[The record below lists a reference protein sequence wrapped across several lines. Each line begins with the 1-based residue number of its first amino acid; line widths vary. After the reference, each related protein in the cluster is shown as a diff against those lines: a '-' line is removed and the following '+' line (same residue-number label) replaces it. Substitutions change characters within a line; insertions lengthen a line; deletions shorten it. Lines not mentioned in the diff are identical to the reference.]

1 MKMNT
6 AQRAVFC
13 LREHDDHLLSQC
25 HFSVEKPP
33 LIYKLSRLRDH
44 FGCTVSCEPG
54 VAQIFIP
61 AGAPLR
67 LGADRAPHQPWP
79 AIAARAHTSPRAT
92 HPTDPP
98 RATMSLADNAT
109 WNAVKPFLNGGL
121 SGMGATCII
130 QPLDIVKV
138 RPSAIPPRRLAAP
151 IRSRGVRRLGRAR
164 GLGPARPAGARPGRS
179 PRDRIGAAKRR
190 RAPPAPGNVVPPI
203 PPNRQPTNPR
213 PPHLSSHRFRNPRPP
228 PPPSPRR
235 SASSS
240 APPAAPSRSPAASSR
255 TRASARSTRCARA
268 RATTR
273 RHTHPPRAA
282 GRSGPPRSQRSVG
295 RSDARVISPKFSATH
310 VPSERFVFHFPSSH
324 PLIKPLPPSSPPLRK
339 SHRASPLA
347 SSARRR
353 TRPRAWASTRR
364 SSITSRSRTR
374 ARPFRWRRRRARAS
388 RRAASARCSA
398 PPRTSP

>member
-130 QPLDIVKV
+130 QPLDIIKV

-164 GLGPARPAGARPGRS
+164 GLGRARVPRELAPGVRPA
-179 PRDRIGAAKRR
+179 
-190 RAPPAPGNVVPPI
+190 
-203 PPNRQPTNPR
+203 TE
-213 PPHLSSHRFRNPRPP
+213 
-228 PPPSPRR
+228 
-235 SASSS
+235 S
-240 APPAAPSRSPAASSR
+240 APPNAAALPPRRGTSSRRSPPTANQPTPAR
-255 TRASARSTRCARA
+255 RIFPLTAFGTLGRLPPLPLAGPPPARLHRRPLRGRQRHHQERGLRRALHGARA
-268 RATTR
+268 RER
-273 RHTHPPRAA
+273 RPDDTHTPPARRVGPVLP
-282 GRSGPPRSQRSVG
+282 GRNEAS
-295 RSDARVISPKFSATH
+295 AEATH
-310 VPSERFVFHFPSSH
+310 G
-324 PLIKPLPPSSPPLRK
+324 
-339 SHRASPLA
+339 
-347 SSARRR
+347 
-353 TRPRAWASTRR
+353 
-364 SSITSRSRTR
+364 
-374 ARPFRWRRRRARAS
+374 
-388 RRAASARCSA
+388 
-398 PPRTSP
+398 

>member
-164 GLGPARPAGARPGRS
+164 GLGPARAPRGSPRAFAPRPNRRRQTPPRS
-179 PRDRIGAAKRR
+179 PRAGERR
-190 RAPPAPGNVVPPI
+190 PADPPQP
-203 PPNRQPTNPR
+203 PTNQP
-213 PPHLSSHRFRNPRPP
+213 
-228 PPPSPRR
+228 
-235 SASSS
+235 
-240 APPAAPSRSPAASSR
+240 PPAASFLSPLSEPSAASPLPLAGPPPAR
-255 TRASARSTRCARA
+255 LHRRPLRGRRRHHQERGLRRALHGARA
-268 RATTR
+268 RER
-273 RHTHPPRAA
+273 RPDDTHTPPARRVGPVLP
-282 GRSGPPRSQRSVG
+282 GRNEAS
-295 RSDARVISPKFSATH
+295 AEATH
-310 VPSERFVFHFPSSH
+310 G
-324 PLIKPLPPSSPPLRK
+324 
-339 SHRASPLA
+339 
-347 SSARRR
+347 
-353 TRPRAWASTRR
+353 
-364 SSITSRSRTR
+364 
-374 ARPFRWRRRRARAS
+374 
-388 RRAASARCSA
+388 
-398 PPRTSP
+398 

>member
-54 VAQIFIP
+54 VAQIFFP

-130 QPLDIVKV
+130 QPLDIIKV
-138 RPSAIPPRRLAAP
+138 RPSAVPPGRLAALPPRRGTSSR
-151 IRSRGVRRLGRAR
+151 RSPPTANQPTPARRIFPLTAFGTLGRLPPLPLAGPPPARLHRRPLRGRQRHHQER
-164 GLGPARPAGARPGRS
+164 GL
-179 PRDRIGAAKRR
+179 R
-190 RAPPAPGNVVPPI
+190 RALHG
-203 PPNRQPTNPR
+203 
-213 PPHLSSHRFRNPRPP
+213 
-228 PPPSPRR
+228 
-235 SASSS
+235 
-240 APPAAPSRSPAASSR
+240 
-255 TRASARSTRCARA
+255 ARA
-268 RATTR
+268 RER
-273 RHTHPPRAA
+273 RPDDTHTPPARRIGPVLP
-282 GRSGPPRSQRSVG
+282 GRNEAS
-295 RSDARVISPKFSATH
+295 AEATH
-310 VPSERFVFHFPSSH
+310 G
-324 PLIKPLPPSSPPLRK
+324 
-339 SHRASPLA
+339 
-347 SSARRR
+347 
-353 TRPRAWASTRR
+353 
-364 SSITSRSRTR
+364 
-374 ARPFRWRRRRARAS
+374 
-388 RRAASARCSA
+388 
-398 PPRTSP
+398 

>member
-130 QPLDIVKV
+130 QPLDIIKV

-164 GLGPARPAGARPGRS
+164 GLGPARAPRGLAPGVRPATES
-179 PRDRIGAAKRR
+179 
-190 RAPPAPGNVVPPI
+190 APPNAAALPPRRGTSSRRS
-203 PPNRQPTNPR
+203 PNRQPTNPR

-273 RHTHPPRAA
+273 RHTHTPRAA
-282 GRSGPPRSQRSVG
+282 DRSGPPRSQRSVG

-310 VPSERFVFHFPSSH
+310 VPSERFLFSIFHH
-324 PLIKPLPPSSPPLRK
+324 
-339 SHRASPLA
+339 H
-347 SSARRR
+347 
-353 TRPRAWASTRR
+353 TH
-364 SSITSRSRTR
+364 
-374 ARPFRWRRRRARAS
+374 
-388 RRAASARCSA
+388 
-398 PPRTSP
+398 